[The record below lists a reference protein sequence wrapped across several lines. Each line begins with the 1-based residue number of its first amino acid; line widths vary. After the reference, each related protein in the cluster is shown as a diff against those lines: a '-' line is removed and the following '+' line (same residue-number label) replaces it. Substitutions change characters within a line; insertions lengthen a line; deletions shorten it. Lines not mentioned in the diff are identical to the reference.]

1 MPALTCSYAQM
12 AATAEHLISQPLSRV
27 ISPSLVGS
35 LGETMLNF
43 NKEMRTTRL
52 VFTRLLWIVPV
63 AAGVMTIT
71 FFVGRVF
78 SGDPTNLYAPPQ
90 ADAALRAKVRASLGL
105 DKPLINQYFTYLKD
119 LLHGNLGTSFT
130 TGRGVGSDLLERMP
144 ATLELGT
151 IALALGIVI
160 GIPLGVIAAV
170 KRNKWSDFMV
180 RVFSL
185 GGMALPAFWVGLIL
199 LWLFFVSWGILP
211 GPVGRL
217 PVNVTGPPTVTGFL
231 LVDSLLAG
239 NFSLWWQAARQLILP
254 SLTLGYGALGPI
266 ARVTRASMVDALES
280 EYVRTTVAMGHRRST
295 IWWYALRNALL
306 PVLTMIGT
314 TVGYLFSGAV
324 LVEAVFGW
332 PGVGAY
338 ALQAIQNSDFAA
350 LQGFVLYAAVLFVVC
365 YLIIDLLYLAIDP
378 RTRA

>member
-1 MPALTCSYAQM
+1 
-12 AATAEHLISQPLSRV
+12 LIACVLRQGFGGIV
-27 ISPSLVGS
+27 GAINPSLLNS
-35 LGETMLNF
+35 LGETMPHF
-43 NKEMRTTRL
+43 HVEMRTPRL

-63 AAGVMTIT
+63 VIGVMTIT

-78 SGDPTNLYAPPQ
+78 SGDPTNLYSPPQ
-90 ADAALRAKVRASLGL
+90 ADAALRAKIRASLGL
-105 DKPLINQYFTYLKD
+105 DKPLIDQYFMYVKD

-130 TGRGVGSDLLERMP
+130 TGRNVGSDLLERMP
-144 ATLELGT
+144 ATLELGL

-160 GIPLGVIAAV
+160 GIPLGVLAAV
-170 KRNKWSDFMV
+170 NRDKWPDFLI

-199 LWLFFVSWGILP
+199 LWLFFVSWRILP

-217 PVNVTGPPTVTGFL
+217 PVNMPGPPTVTGFL
-231 LVDSLLAG
+231 LIDSLLAG
-239 NFSLWWQAARQLILP
+239 DLSLWWQAALQLVLP

-266 ARVTRASMVDALES
+266 ARVTRASMVDALDS
-280 EYVRTTVAMGHRRST
+280 EYVRTAVAMGHGRRT
-295 IWWYALRNALL
+295 IWFRYALRNALL
-306 PVLTMIGT
+306 PVVTMIAT

-350 LQGFVLYAAVLFVVC
+350 LQGFVIYAAVLFVLC
-365 YLIIDLLYLAIDP
+365 YLIVDLLYLAIDP

>member
-1 MPALTCSYAQM
+1 VS
-12 AATAEHLISQPLSRV
+12 
-27 ISPSLVGS
+27 S
-35 LGETMLNF
+35 LGETLLHFYRN
-43 NKEMRTTRL
+43 MRTARL
-52 VFTRLLWIVPV
+52 VLTRLLWVIPV
-63 AAGVMTIT
+63 AVGVMTIT

-105 DKPLINQYFTYLKD
+105 DKPLINQYVTYLDD

-144 ATLELGT
+144 ATLELGLV
-151 IALALGIVI
+151 ALTLGILI
-160 GIPLGVIAAV
+160 GIPLGVLAAV
-170 KRNKWSDFMV
+170 KRDQWPDFLI

-199 LWLFFVSWGILP
+199 LWLFFVSWGLLP

-217 PVNVTGPPTVTGFL
+217 PVNVPGPPAVTGFL
-231 LVDSLLAG
+231 LIDSLLAG
-239 NFSLWWQAARQLILP
+239 EFSLWWQAARQLVLP
-254 SLTLGYGALGPI
+254 ALTLGYGALGPI

-280 EYVRTTVAMGHRRST
+280 EYVRTAVAMGHRRST
-295 IWWYALRNALL
+295 IWFQYALRNALP

-350 LQGFVLYAAVLFVVC
+350 LQGFVIYAAVLFVLC
-365 YLIIDLLYLAIDP
+365 YLIVDLLCLAIDP

>member
-1 MPALTCSYAQM
+1 M
-12 AATAEHLISQPLSRV
+12 SR
-27 ISPSLVGS
+27 S
-35 LGETMLNF
+35 GETMVNF
-43 NKEMRTTRL
+43 HEEMRTARL
-52 VFTRLLWIVPV
+52 VFTRLLWIIPV

-160 GIPLGVIAAV
+160 GIPLGVVAAV
-170 KRNKWSDFMV
+170 KRDKWPDFMV

-217 PVNVTGPPTVTGFL
+217 PVNVPGPPTVTGFL

-239 NFSLWWQAARQLILP
+239 NLSLWWQAARQLILP

-280 EYVRTTVAMGHRRST
+280 EYVRTAVAMGHRRPT

-350 LQGFVLYAAVLFVVC
+350 LQGFVIYAAVLFVVC
-365 YLIIDLLYLAIDP
+365 YLIVDLLYLAIDP